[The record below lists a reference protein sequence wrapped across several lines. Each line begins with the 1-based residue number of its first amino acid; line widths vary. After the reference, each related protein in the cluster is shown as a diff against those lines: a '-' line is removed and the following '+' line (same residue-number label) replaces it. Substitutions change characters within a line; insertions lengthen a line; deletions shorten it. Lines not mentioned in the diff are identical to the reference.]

1 MIIALDKCQKSLTD
15 YLNSKR
21 AVFPRFTFLS
31 DDELLNILGSGVP
44 IAIQEH
50 VGKMFDNLDKFR
62 FELSETERE
71 IVTALISAE
80 EEVMEFRNVVLAE
93 GNIEEWMVFAL
104 EEMKRSNR
112 FLTKKAVFNY
122 GKVRRKYLIRDV
134 NKVFFFLSLS
144 LYLFVGEETKNGMD
158 ARLSRE
164 YGPVR

>member
-1 MIIALDKCQKSLTD
+1 MFWSAGRHEEFESMINALDKCQKSLTD

-31 DDELLNILGSGVP
+31 DDELLNILGSGIP

-62 FELSETERE
+62 FELNETERE

-93 GNIEEWMVFAL
+93 GNIEEWMVLAL

-122 GKVRRKYLIRDV
+122 GKVRSGTRDV
-134 NKVFFFLSLS
+134 ATFLFPFS
-144 LYLFVGEETKNGMD
+144 V
-158 ARLSRE
+158 
-164 YGPVR
+164 